1 MEAYFSPPRE
11 RVREESSRRRSFAA
25 ERSKRS
31 YDNNKIK
38 VARRRILN
46 AIRKGRCVLERTMR
60 DPKYRWTDAETA
72 MLKRCLALR
81 RGQYAMNPEDITI
94 VRDKR
99 YQRQAREVDVLQ
111 SVKRKLEEKLGAV
124 DTLEG
129 DNHSENVEDL
139 FEWLNQEIGRREV
152 RTIVP
157 VLSAV
162 NNEPPPFSSPPSPPL
177 PSSPPRRQS
186 NRQPSPRSSARRS
199 SPPSPPS
206 LSQARDVALMDDQSV
221 ISKQDVIDAY
231 EYMIQSNI
239 IYDNRSMYS
248 KQKGKQE
255 YIRSIDR
262 LFEAL
267 GAHSF
272 PTSNLLDVYRRP
284 MRYKSVTQNNKK
296 WLQILFKLHNSSC
309 NHLYSTRRVAS
320 GIVNLCYTV
329 ESIATYMDQFQILRN
344 RDAKAEENRQKNAPF
359 YDWNDIMR
367 IPPLIKGNS
376 IQANRDRIIMRLY
389 IVENVVRDNFG
400 MLRIVDKRVLDDRAH
415 RIDYNL
421 IYKDP
426 RTNGYVIRLYDYKN
440 VRHRGGFKIRL
451 HDETNQ
457 LIDLY
462 LGQMRDKLR
471 PSGVELR
478 YLITKNNG
486 EMYQDGKLSRY
497 IIDMFKRYTG
507 AKNLGINELRHSV
520 ATYYKNQPQE
530 FKARLAGKMQH
541 SLTQHEKYE
550 RYSNKVIKLPVF
562 HGSDSGAEV
571 AEDPFVGR
579 TIKILN
585 GRTVHSGTIRKS
597 TNDESTKEYKVVF
610 DDPDM
615 APRYYTSTDIALRL
629 ETDDISLNIG
639 KRVCYKIPR
648 NDESV
653 YGQSGYLFGTVAFN
667 DEHLNDVEAPPYR
680 LEYDDIT
687 ITLPR
692 TFRLPH
698 PDVEFV

>member
-1 MEAYFSPPRE
+1 
-11 RVREESSRRRSFAA
+11 
-25 ERSKRS
+25 
-31 YDNNKIK
+31 
-38 VARRRILN
+38 
-46 AIRKGRCVLERTMR
+46 
-60 DPKYRWTDAETA
+60 

-81 RGQYAMNPEDITI
+81 RGQYLMNPGDITI

-111 SVKRKLEEKLGAV
+111 SVRSKLEGVFREKATGVGSNA
-124 DTLEG
+124 EG
-129 DNHSENVEDL
+129 DSEDTEAAKEIL
-139 FEWLNQEIGRREV
+139 AWLDGEIQKRDV

-162 NNEPPPFSSPPSPPL
+162 DEPSPFPSPRHSPSPRNSPNERNDTRREQRRPRDSPAHHSYRSSPRRRRETPSPPGSRAQEVV
-177 PSSPPRRQS
+177 PA
-186 NRQPSPRSSARRS
+186 N
-199 SPPSPPS
+199 
-206 LSQARDVALMDDQSV
+206 DDGT
-221 ISKQDVIDAY
+221 ISKQDVIEAY
-231 EYMIQSNI
+231 EYMIRSNI
-239 IYDNRSMYS
+239 IYDNRSTYS
-248 KQKGKQE
+248 KRKGQQE
-255 YIRSIDR
+255 YVRSIDR

-320 GIVNLCYTV
+320 GVVNLCYTV
-329 ESIATYMDQFQILRN
+329 ESIAAYMDQFQILRN

-367 IPPLIKGNS
+367 IPSLIKGNS

-400 MLRIVDKRVLDDRAH
+400 MLRIVDKRVVEDRAR

-440 VRHRGGFKIRL
+440 VRQRGGFKIRL

-457 LIDLY
+457 LIDVY

-520 ATYYKNQPQE
+520 ATYYKNQSEE

-541 SLTQHEKYE
+541 SLTQHRKYE

-562 HGSDSGAEV
+562 QRSDENESIS
-571 AEDPFVGR
+571 DPFVGKS
-579 TIKILN
+579 IKVLN
-585 GRTVHSGTIRKS
+585 GRTVLHGTILA
-597 TNDESTKEYKVVF
+597 TANEESTKEYKVVF

-615 APRYYTSTDIALRL
+615 APRYYTSTDVALRL
-629 ETDDISLNIG
+629 QTEDISLNIG
-639 KRVCYKIPR
+639 KRVRYKIPA
-648 NDESV
+648 NHDSV
-653 YGQSGYLFGTVAFN
+653 YGQSGYVYGTVAFN
-667 DEHLNDVEAPPYR
+667 EQHLNDVEAPPYK
-680 LEYDDIT
+680 LEYDDT
-687 ITLPR
+687 SITLPHV
-692 TFRLPH
+692 FRLPN
-698 PDVEFV
+698 PDIEFV